1 MWPYMTQYIQSGLG
15 PYCRRFASVN
25 GRVIGRY
32 SFCLSASLMSCYG
45 VGMRTLGVL
54 WCSS

>member
-1 MWPYMTQYIQSGLG
+1 MALYDTIHTVWYRAILQAPT
-15 PYCRRFASVN
+15 SVN
-25 GRVIGRY
+25 GRVIGRH

-45 VGMRTLGVL
+45 VDVKDLGVL